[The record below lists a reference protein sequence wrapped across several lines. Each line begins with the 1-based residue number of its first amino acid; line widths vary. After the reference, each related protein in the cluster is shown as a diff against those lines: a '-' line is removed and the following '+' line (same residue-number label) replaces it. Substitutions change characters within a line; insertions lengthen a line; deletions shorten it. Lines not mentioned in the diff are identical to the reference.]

1 MSRIRRVD
9 VGGMVYHVWYRANF
23 RSRLFRSPI
32 HYQAFLEIVKESL
45 NFVPMRI
52 LAYCL
57 MPNHWHLVLYPRAD
71 GDLAKF
77 MQRVTMTHTQRYHA
91 KGQTV
96 GYGHIYQGRYK
107 SLPVEMGGH
116 FMTLVRYVERNAQR
130 ARLAPRAEE
139 WPWSSVHVRLFGK
152 AEEKQ
157 ILSPWPVPE
166 PPDYLK
172 WLNHSQGK
180 EEIAGI
186 RQAIKRSRP
195 YGSENWTAKAGSQF
209 GLEST
214 TRSRGRPP
222 KGS

>member
-1 MSRIRRVD
+1 VP
-9 VGGMVYHVWYRANF
+9 V
-23 RSRLFRSPI
+23 PI
-32 HYQAFLEIVKESL
+32 SL
-45 NFVPMRI
+45 
-52 LAYCL
+52 
-57 MPNHWHLVLYPRAD
+57 
-71 GDLAKF
+71 
-77 MQRVTMTHTQRYHA
+77 RYHA
-91 KGQTV
+91 KGQTL

-116 FMTLVRYVERNAQR
+116 FMTLVRYVERNAKR
-130 ARLAPRAEE
+130 AGLAPRAED

-157 ILSPWPVPE
+157 MLSPWPVLE

-180 EEIAGI
+180 EEIAEI

-195 YGSENWTAKAGSQF
+195 YGSQNWTAKAVRQF

-214 TRSRGRPP
+214 TRSRGRPQ

>member
-1 MSRIRRVD
+1 MSRIRRVH
-9 VGGMVYHVWYRANF
+9 VGGMVYHVWNRSNF

-32 HYQAFLEIVKESL
+32 QYQAFLGIVKESL
-45 NFVPMRI
+45 NIVPLRI

-91 KGQTV
+91 KGRTV
-96 GYGHIYQGRYK
+96 GYGHLYQGRYK
-107 SLPVEMGGH
+107 SLPVDMGGP
-116 FMTLVRYVERNAQR
+116 FMTLVRYVERNARR
-130 ARLAPRAEE
+130 AGLAPRAED
-139 WPWSSVHVRLFGK
+139 WPWSSVHVRLLGK

-157 ILSPWPVPE
+157 MLSPWPVPE
-166 PPDYLK
+166 PADYLK
-172 WLNHSQGK
+172 WLNQSQGK
-180 EEIAGI
+180 EEIAEI
-186 RQAIKRSRP
+186 RQAIKRNRP
-195 YGSENWTAKAGSQF
+195 YGSEKWTATAVTQF

-214 TRSRGRPP
+214 TRSRGRPK

>member
-1 MSRIRRVD
+1 MGRIRRVD
-9 VGGMVYHVWYRANF
+9 VGGMVYHVWNRANF
-23 RSRLFRSPI
+23 RSRLFRSRT
-32 HYQAFLEIVKESL
+32 HYQAFLGIMKESL

-57 MPNHWHLVLYPRAD
+57 MPNHWHLVLHPRAD

-77 MQRVTMTHTQRYHA
+77 IQRVTMTHTQRYHA

-116 FMTLVRYVERNAQR
+116 FMTLVRYVERNAKR
-130 ARLAPRAEE
+130 AGLAPRAED

-157 ILSPWPVPE
+157 MLSPWPVRGTAGLFKVAESLAGERGNRGNPPGDQEE
-166 PPDYLK
+166 PAVWFGEMD
-172 WLNHSQGK
+172 GK
-180 EEIAGI
+180 SG
-186 RQAIKRSRP
+186 
-195 YGSENWTAKAGSQF
+195 
-209 GLEST
+209 
-214 TRSRGRPP
+214 
-222 KGS
+222 